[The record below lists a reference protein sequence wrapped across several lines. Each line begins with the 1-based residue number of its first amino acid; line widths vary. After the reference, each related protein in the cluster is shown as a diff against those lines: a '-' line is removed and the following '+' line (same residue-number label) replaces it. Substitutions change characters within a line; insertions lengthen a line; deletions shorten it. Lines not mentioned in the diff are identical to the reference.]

1 MKNGKILI
9 AGLALGLITPVL
21 AGPPG
26 PEQAR
31 ILESR
36 KVVKQFMGRL
46 KGELQQAMR
55 AGGPVRAIEVCR
67 VKAPAIAGEM
77 SQQTGWRVGRTSL
90 KVRNPNN
97 APDAWERRVLEAFEA
112 RKARGEDVRKLEHAE
127 IVAVNGKKQFRY
139 MKAIPTGKIC
149 LKCHGAKLDPAVAQT
164 LAQFYPQDKARGFR
178 VGDIRGAFTITQ
190 PLD

>member
-1 MKNGKILI
+1 
-9 AGLALGLITPVL
+9 
-21 AGPPG
+21 
-26 PEQAR
+26 
-31 ILESR
+31 
-36 KVVKQFMGRL
+36 
-46 KGELQQAMR
+46 
-55 AGGPVRAIEVCR
+55 
-67 VKAPAIAGEM
+67 
-77 SQQTGWRVGRTSL
+77 VGRTSL

-97 APDAWERRVLEAFEA
+97 APDAWERRVLEEFEA

-127 IVAVNGKKQFRY
+127 IVAVNGKKRFRY

-164 LAQFYPQDKARGFR
+164 LEQFYPQDKARGFR